1 MKPENRALL
10 IGHDSRTY
18 RGSPEET
25 EAKGSSVR
33 ARFPH
38 IAPRLGRNH
47 EDGQFWSGQI
57 PGDSHA
63 FVEEAPGLLHG
74 TCRPKPTGPF
84 TPEAVEMPPGERDSL
99 TRRRP
104 CQPPTSCPK

>member
-25 EAKGSSVR
+25 EAKDSSDR

-47 EDGQFWSGQI
+47 EDGQFWSGPI

-63 FVEEAPGLLHG
+63 FAEEVHRPQRGAIGCTHRPANQEGVRTASAGAMHG
-74 TCRPKPTGPF
+74 
-84 TPEAVEMPPGERDSL
+84 
-99 TRRRP
+99 
-104 CQPPTSCPK
+104 

>member
-1 MKPENRALL
+1 MKPEARALL
-10 IGHDSRTY
+10 IGHNSRTY
-18 RGSPEET
+18 RAPPEEA
-25 EAKGSSVR
+25 EARDSSDR

-63 FVEEAPGLLHG
+63 FVEE
-74 TCRPKPTGPF
+74 
-84 TPEAVEMPPGERDSL
+84 ERSIG
-99 TRRRP
+99 
-104 CQPPTSCPK
+104 QF